1 MLYPQ
6 QNDCRNLFDLSGFWD
21 FRLDPEDLGAKSGWM
36 LGLPHSRQIAVPAS
50 WNEQFQDT
58 YDYLGAAWYVRS
70 FYAPGGW
77 RGQRIAVRV
86 GSANYA
92 AQLWLN
98 GQSVGEHEGGHLPF
112 AFDVTDLLRWDAPNV
127 LAIRVD
133 AELTATR
140 VPPGNV
146 TGGMGALIS
155 NYPPASF
162 DFFPFAGLQRPVTLT
177 ATPATH
183 ITDVAVTTAID
194 GADGV
199 VTVTVTQNRN
209 GGRGHLA
216 LTDGD
221 AAIAAAAVSFTGATA
236 TSVLRVPQ
244 AKLWGPGHP
253 HLYTL
258 TVTLEDDG
266 AVVDRYSLEVGIRTI
281 AVQGNQLL
289 LNGEPIFLTGYGR
302 HEDFPVHGRGL
313 NLPVM
318 IKDHAL
324 MQWTG
329 ANSYRTSHYPYAEEQ
344 LQLADRLGM
353 LVIDETPAVGLF
365 FEDGE
370 ANIAARLAQ
379 TRAQLEALIARD
391 KNHACVIA
399 WSVANE
405 PVPPDFAQ
413 RMRAPTP
420 PPAPPGTTAFFQTL
434 IDDAHR
440 LDPTRPATLAAL
452 GGCPLEWMAPCDIV
466 LINRYFGWY
475 SQSGRLELAAQAL
488 EQELDMLD
496 AALHRPIIISEFGAD
511 TLPGCHADPPTL
523 WSEEYQVEFLRHYL
537 DVAARKS
544 YIAGLHVW
552 NLADF
557 RTAQAI
563 MRAGSLNHKGVF
575 TRDRQP
581 KMAAHFL
588 RSRWHQS

>member
-1 MLYPQ
+1 MLFPQ
-6 QNDCRNLFDLSGFWD
+6 QNDIRSFFDLSGFWD
-21 FRLDPEDLGAKSGWM
+21 FRLDPDDTGAGAGWM
-36 LGLPHSRQIAVPAS
+36 HGLPDPRQIAVPAS
-50 WNEQFQDT
+50 WNEQFQDLH
-58 YDYLGAAWYVRS
+58 DYLGAAWYLRR
-70 FYAPGGW
+70 FYAPAGW

-92 AQLWLN
+92 AQLWVN
-98 GQSVGEHEGGHLPF
+98 GQPVGDHEGGHLPF
-112 AFDVTDLLRWDAPNV
+112 SFDVTDRLLWDAPNV
-127 LAIRVD
+127 LAIRVE

-146 TGGMGALIS
+146 AGGMGALIT

-162 DFFPFAGLQRPVTLT
+162 DFFPFAGLQRPVMLT
-177 ATPATH
+177 ATPQTH
-183 ITDVAVTTAID
+183 ITDVTVMTAIE
-194 GADGV
+194 GADGI
-199 VTVTVTQNRN
+199 VTVTVTQNGD
-209 GGRGHLA
+209 GGRGQA
-216 LTDGD
+216 MLTDGD
-221 AAIAAAAVSFTGATA
+221 ATVAAALRFTGPTA
-236 TSVLRVPQ
+236 TNALHVPQ

-258 TVTLEDDG
+258 TVALEDDAG
-266 AVVDRYSLEVGIRTI
+266 AVIDRYSLEVGVRTV
-281 AVQGNQLL
+281 AVQGAQIL
-289 LNGEPIFLTGYGR
+289 LNGAPIFLTGYGR

-318 IKDHAL
+318 VKDHAL

-370 ANIAARLAQ
+370 QNIAARLAQ
-379 TRAQLEALIARD
+379 TRAQLETLIARD

-405 PVPPDFAQ
+405 PVPPDFMQ
-413 RMRAPTP
+413 RMRSPTP
-420 PPAPPGTTAFFQTL
+420 LPAPPESTVFFQAL
-434 IDDAHR
+434 LDDAHR
-440 LDPTRPATLAAL
+440 LDPSRPATLAAL
-452 GGCPLEWMAPCDIV
+452 GGCPHEWMALCDIV

-475 SQSGRLELAAQAL
+475 SQSGQLDAAAVAL
-488 EQELDMLD
+488 ERELDALD

-523 WSEEYQVEFLRHYL
+523 WSEEYQVEFLRRYL

-544 YIAGLHVW
+544 FIAGLHVW

-557 RTAQAI
+557 KTAQAI

>member
-1 MLYPQ
+1 MLFPQ
-6 QNDCRNLFDLSGFWD
+6 QNDRRNLLDLSGIWEFC
-21 FRLDPEDLGAKSGWM
+21 LDPDGVGVEAGWAR
-36 LGLPHSRQIAVPAS
+36 GLSHARPIAVPAS

-58 YDYLGAAWYVRS
+58 YDYLDAAWYLRR
-70 FYAPGGW
+70 FYAPAGW
-77 RGQRIAVRV
+77 RGQQIAVRV

-98 GQSVGEHEGGHLPF
+98 GQPIGEHEGGHLPF
-112 AFDVTDLLRWDAPNV
+112 AFDVTELLLWDAPNV

-133 AELTATR
+133 AALTATR

-146 TGGMGALIS
+146 AGGMGALIS

-162 DFFPFAGLQRPVTLT
+162 DFFPFAGLQRPVILT
-177 ATPATH
+177 ATPSTH
-183 ITDVAVTTAID
+183 ITDVAVTTEID

-199 VTVTVTQNRN
+199 VTVTVTQNGA
-209 GGRGHLA
+209 GGRGQA
-216 LTDGD
+216 VLTDGD
-221 AAIAAAAVSFTGATA
+221 TTVDAALSFTGATA
-236 TSVLRVPQ
+236 ACVLRVPQ

-253 HLYTL
+253 HLYSL
-258 TVTLEDDG
+258 TVTLEDND
-266 AVVDRYSLEVGIRTI
+266 ALIDRYSLEIGIRTVT
-281 AVQGNQLL
+281 VQGDQLL
-289 LNGEPIFLTGYGR
+289 LNGAPIFLAGYGR
-302 HEDFPVHGRGL
+302 HEDFPVHGRGF

-318 IKDHAL
+318 VKDHAL

-370 ANIAARLAQ
+370 ANIAARLVQ

-413 RMRAPTP
+413 RMRSPTP
-420 PPAPPGTTAFFQTL
+420 LPAPPATTPFFETL

-440 LDPTRPATLAAL
+440 LDATRPATFAAL
-452 GGCPLEWMAPCDIV
+452 GGCPLEWVALCDIV

-475 SQSGRLELAAQAL
+475 TQGGRLDLAAQAL
-488 EQELDMLD
+488 EQELDALD

-523 WSEEYQVEFLRHYL
+523 WSEEYQVECLRRYL
-537 DVAARKS
+537 DMAARKPFV
-544 YIAGLHVW
+544 AGLHVW

-563 MRAGSLNHKGVF
+563 LRAGSLNHKGVF

-588 RSRWHQS
+588 RSRWRQS

>member
-6 QNDCRNLFDLSGFWD
+6 QNDRRNLFDLSGVWKFC
-21 FRLDPEDLGAKSGWM
+21 LDPDDKGITFGWM
-36 LGLPHSRQIAVPAS
+36 HGLPEPRPIAVPAS

-58 YDYLGAAWYVRS
+58 YDYLGAAWYLRR

-77 RGQRIAVRV
+77 RGQRVAVHV

-98 GQSVGEHEGGHLPF
+98 GQPVGEHEGGHLPF
-112 AFDVTDLLRWDAPNV
+112 AFDVTDLLHWDAPNV

-146 TGGMGALIS
+146 AGGMGALIS

-162 DFFPFAGLQRPVTLT
+162 DFFPFAGLQRPVILT
-177 ATPATH
+177 ATPTTH
-183 ITDVAVTTAID
+183 IIDIAVTTEID

-199 VTVTVTQNRN
+199 VAVTVTQNRD
-209 GGRGHLA
+209 GGRGRLV
-216 LTDGD
+216 LTDGNATID
-221 AAIAAAAVSFTGATA
+221 AALNFTDATA
-236 TSVLRVPQ
+236 TSILRVPQ

-266 AVVDRYSLEVGIRTI
+266 VVVDRYRLDIGIRTV
-281 AVQGNQLL
+281 AVRGDQLL

-318 IKDHAL
+318 VKDHAL

-365 FEDGE
+365 FEDSA

-379 TRAQLEALIARD
+379 TRTQLEALIARD

-405 PVPPDFAQ
+405 PVPPDLGQ
-413 RMRAPTP
+413 RMRASTP
-420 PPAPPGTTAFFQTL
+420 PPAPPDTTAFFQTL

-440 LDPTRPATLAAL
+440 LDPTRPATFAAL
-452 GGCPLEWMAPCDIV
+452 SGCPLEWMALCDIV
-466 LINRYFGWY
+466 LVNRYFGWY

-488 EQELDMLD
+488 EQELDMLA

-523 WSEEYQVEFLRHYL
+523 WSEEYQVEFLRRYL
-537 DVAARKS
+537 DVAARKP

-563 MRAGSLNHKGVF
+563 LRAGSFNHKGVF

-588 RSRWHQS
+588 RSQWRQSN